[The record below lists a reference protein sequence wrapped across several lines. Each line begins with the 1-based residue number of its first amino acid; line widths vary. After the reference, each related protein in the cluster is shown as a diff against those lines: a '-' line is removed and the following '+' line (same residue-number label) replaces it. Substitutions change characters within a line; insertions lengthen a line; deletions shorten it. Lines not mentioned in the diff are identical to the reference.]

1 MFRTFRSQ
9 TLLNAPQDTIGLL
22 GNQGTLLMYGTS
34 ILLTWFP
41 GGIDTSS
48 VGPEGLLGISGALQP
63 VAEVTLTSVLGL
75 DPWVWG

>member
-1 MFRTFRSQ
+1 
-9 TLLNAPQDTIGLL
+9 
-22 GNQGTLLMYGTS
+22 MYGTS